1 MLNYQRVVKPFV
13 GEQLRQRAWL
23 PEVAFYH
30 RQLVMFIR
38 QYQCLKSK
46 PSLQLPE
53 ICSFFLQ
60 LHRYFA
66 YIYIYMYII
75 IKYIYN
81 HMHIYIYTHIISYI
95 IIYIHHHPL
104 NMHIPQPGPSSLPWG
119 DADPIFADREAEHSI
134 MLGVLGN
141 LQKVTRQRV
150 FRHLATWITDDF
162 WCFFWLDC
170 PSFDIICR
178 FGLFH
183 HPRFFS
189 VRISL
194 SEIF

>member
-1 MLNYQRVVKPFV
+1 
-13 GEQLRQRAWL
+13 
-23 PEVAFYH
+23 
-30 RQLVMFIR
+30 MFI
-38 QYQCLKSK
+38 
-46 PSLQLPE
+46 
-53 ICSFFLQ
+53 FLQ

-66 YIYIYMYII
+66 QYIYIYMYII

-81 HMHIYIYTHIISYI
+81 HMHIYIYIYAYNQLYN
-95 IIYIHHHPL
+95 YIHTYHHPL

-162 WCFFWLDC
+162 WCFFFDWIAHHSISFVGSDC
-170 PSFDIICR
+170 FIIR
-178 FGLFH
+178 GF
-183 HPRFFS
+183 
-189 VRISL
+189 SL
-194 SEIF
+194 SELVSVRSFKEAPP